1 MRLKT
6 MEKETKKGG
15 ECCKNVTELFYTHA
29 KTGRLKYLRKI
40 QGWTILENIYW
51 KYILKIYVRFK
62 SSRRIIFFSSSHP
75 LPFSISPLC
84 IFVYSAPLLPASR
97 LWSLSLEEQPTPS
110 LIRPPTIHEVIGRCE
125 TLRET
130 RRKTLCRG
138 SAVDDRAC
146 CLLDAWPFKSVADVY
161 MCVCVCVSGYVDATM
176 HWVIRYL
183 SRSFFL

>member
-1 MRLKT
+1 MLQ
-6 MEKETKKGG
+6 
-15 ECCKNVTELFYTHA
+15 ECYGTFYTHA

-138 SAVDDRAC
+138 SSAVNDRAC
-146 CLLDAWPFKSVADVY
+146 CLLDAWPFKSVADVH
-161 MCVCVCVSGYVDATM
+161 MCVCVCE
-176 HWVIRYL
+176 WIRRCYYAL
-183 SRSFFL
+183 GDSILVPIFFPLKYDERLERFEM

>member
-1 MRLKT
+1 MLQ
-6 MEKETKKGG
+6 
-15 ECCKNVTELFYTHA
+15 ECYGTFYTHA

-40 QGWTILENIYW
+40 QGWAILE
-51 KYILKIYVRFK
+51 KIYIYIYTHVRFK

-75 LPFSISPLC
+75 PPFSISPLC

-110 LIRPPTIHEVIGRCE
+110 LSPLRPPTIYEVTGRCE

-183 SRSFFL
+183 SSFF